1 MIMSEDEREKLLSEI
16 ERLRMNY
23 KIVLSGLIIQTIL
36 LVLA

>member
-1 MIMSEDEREKLLSEI
+1 MSEDEREKLLSEI

-23 KIVLSGLIIQTIL
+23 KIALYGLIIQTIL